1 MILGN
6 KTLMCPRGEGHIETL
21 VIESDGRTHREHNT
35 PIIIMVHLGWSA
47 HGPTVIIKL
56 SCPDCGWKA
65 NKEIS
70 LLKMMERTALC
81 PTNDTST
88 TGLKDS

>member
-6 KTLMCPRGEGHIETL
+6 KTLICPW
-21 VIESDGRTHREHNT
+21 GRAPSPAVEHTT
-35 PIIIMVHLGWSA
+35 PIIIVVHLGFDSR
-47 HGPTVIIKL
+47 GPTVKIKL

-81 PTNDTST
+81 PTNDVST
-88 TGLKDS
+88 TGSKAS

>member
-6 KTLMCPRGEGHIETL
+6 KTLMCPLSNSRDGEHA
-21 VIESDGRTHREHNT
+21 
-35 PIIIMVHLGWSA
+35 PIIIVVHLGFDSR
-47 HGPTVIIKL
+47 GPTVKIKL

-81 PTNDTST
+81 PTNDVSKT
-88 TGLKDS
+88 D

>member
-1 MILGN
+1 MILAN
-6 KTLMCPRGEGHIETL
+6 KTLMCPRGSNAVGLNGKAIH
-21 VIESDGRTHREHNT
+21 EHNT
-35 PIIIMVHLGWSA
+35 PIIITAELSWSSY
-47 HGPTVIIKL
+47 GPTIKINL
-56 SCPDCGWKA
+56 LCLDCMWQA

-81 PTNDTST
+81 PTNDTSK

>member
-6 KTLMCPRGEGHIETL
+6 KTLMCPKQKIGILQH
-21 VIESDGRTHREHNT
+21 DT

-56 SCPDCGWKA
+56 SCPDCGWKV

-70 LLKMMERTALC
+70 LLKMMERTSLC

-88 TGLKDS
+88 IGLKGF

>member
-6 KTLMCPRGEGHIETL
+6 KTLMCPWGRAPSPAVEIHGQKFGIEHT
-21 VIESDGRTHREHNT
+21 T
-35 PIIIMVHLGWSA
+35 PIIIVVHLGFDSR
-47 HGPTVIIKL
+47 GPTIKIKL

-81 PTNDTST
+81 PTNDIST
-88 TGLKDS
+88 TGSKAS